1 MSMESINYVFIY
13 GCHGKVYLEDHVVNV
28 LAEEVEEDADA
39 VVEAED
45 GDEVAVAEE
54 VADEDEATAG
64 EEATT
69 KAAAFASPWLGGLK
83 ICRRDID
90 MTNIANSIGMTPKLA
105 TPIVFSTNL
114 SCSSVK

>member
-1 MSMESINYVFIY
+1 MEAEV
-13 GCHGKVYLEDHVVNV
+13 
-28 LAEEVEEDADA
+28 AEEVEEDADA

-69 KAAAFASPWLGGLK
+69 KAAA
-83 ICRRDID
+83 I
-90 MTNIANSIGMTPKLA
+90 TNQPYKVNKMELEPMLFVACLFFFVAVSMQ
-105 TPIVFSTNL
+105 
-114 SCSSVK
+114 CSN